1 MASGIPCMFFLFS
14 FCCFF
19 FHFLLWSVSNSQVGW
34 LLAATFHTPHPLVG
48 TPPSPHALTPFS
60 INYTR
65 QAFCLN
71 CAWKMNYTLMARVSE
86 QMLGGEERR
95 REGRGGVD
103 DRAKKEEPSWSKR
116 LYLSLTPLSC
126 TCHNTPM
133 YITSTPTSCPKG
145 SIPCQASKK

>member
-1 MASGIPCMFFLFS
+1 MLSANSQNPCLAHGFRHPLYVLFVV
-14 FCCFF
+14 CFF
-19 FHFLLWSVSNSQVGW
+19 FFTFVGVWSVSNSQVGW

-103 DRAKKEEPSWSKR
+103 DRAKKEEPNWSKGF
-116 LYLSLTPLSC
+116 
-126 TCHNTPM
+126 TCP
-133 YITSTPTSCPKG
+133 
-145 SIPCQASKK
+145 